1 MTTLALRARVSEH
14 MLQEI
19 MNGKRAI
26 SFLDMTRIAG
36 LLGVGSNELMK
47 RYEGERSSKR
57 WRNPDVTLKEL
68 IDANQQVKR

>member
-1 MTTLALRARVSEH
+1 MNDIYVDGEKLKASMEKSGFTMTTLALRARVSEQ

-19 MNGKRAI
+19 MDGKRAI

-47 RYEGERSSKR
+47 
-57 WRNPDVTLKEL
+57 
-68 IDANQQVKR
+68 Q

>member
-1 MTTLALRARVSEH
+1 MNDIYVDGEKLKASMEKSGFTMTTLALRAHVSEQ

-19 MNGKRAI
+19 MDGKRAI

-47 RYEGERSSKR
+47 
-57 WRNPDVTLKEL
+57 
-68 IDANQQVKR
+68 Q